1 MTFGLRLLPTSAGDR
16 FRHARFGLCRTVI
29 EEVVA
34 QRGACHVLD
43 IGGALRYWQVCA
55 PDLLYDPRFSIDMVN
70 ITYSPGDQE
79 SVEAIGGNRIRLLH
93 GDARAMPEIA
103 DGAYDLAHS
112 NSVIEHVGR
121 WGDMQAMAAEVR
133 RIAQRYYVQTPYWGF
148 PIEPHF
154 RVAGFHWLPEQWR
167 MRLIMRAARGYHPKA
182 ETTDEAMRIIDSA
195 VLVDRRQ
202 FGALFPGANIHSE
215 IIYGLTKSLIA
226 LGGAG
231 VAPDPRSNTRALRV

>member
-1 MTFGLRLLPTSAGDR
+1 MPLGLRLLPPSAGDR
-16 FRHARFGLCRTVI
+16 FRRARFGLCRGII
-29 EEVVA
+29 EDVVA

-55 PDLLYDPRFSIDMVN
+55 PDLLEDARVSFDMVN
-70 ITYSPGDQE
+70 IAYSPGDQE
-79 SVEAIGGNRIRLLH
+79 SAEAIGGNRIRLLL

-121 WGDMQAMAAEVR
+121 WPDMQAMAAEVR
-133 RIAQRYYVQTPYWGF
+133 RIGQQYYVQTPYWGF

-167 MRLIMRAARGYHPKA
+167 LSLVMRAARGYHPQA
-182 ETTDEAMRIIDSA
+182 ETVDAGMRMIESA
-195 VLVDRRQ
+195 VLLNRRQ
-202 FGALFPGANIHSE
+202 YGALFPGANIHSE
-215 IIYGLTKSLIA
+215 IVYGLTKSLIA
-226 LGGAG
+226 LGGTG
-231 VAPDPRSNTRALRV
+231 VAPDPQSNTRALRV